1 MSCSPV
7 VNQLTSTAAT
17 ALTDLT
23 EQIVDAGLTGKAT
36 VIGHTDDVG
45 ESASNVT
52 LSKARAKAVL
62 ERLTSSLGG
71 KEIALTATGRGE
83 SDPLVK
89 NSNDANRSRNR
100 RVSVVFAGTKSAPVD
115 KFDIAVPANTPA
127 QAADSASAPAD
138 SLVGVERSLE
148 IGSDKD
154 KWRFRLDVTQ
164 AVPVGDLLMIE
175 TTTQVLSGAS
185 NAFTSYN
192 ALFTGN
198 LYATDKHQPAIYDRA
213 AGQLLPVVIDGT
225 GAKLAANDS
234 GWLEKGTNRTSWLL
248 FPQPEAG
255 LGSPVE
261 LYLPGF
267 GVLTVP
273 VKA

>member
-1 MSCSPV
+1 M
-7 VNQLTSTAAT
+7 
-17 ALTDLT
+17 
-23 EQIVDAGLTGKAT
+23 
-36 VIGHTDDVG
+36 IGHTDDVG

-234 GWLEKGTNRTSWLL
+234 AGWRRAPTG
-248 FPQPEAG
+248 PAG
-255 LGSPVE
+255 CCSRSPR
-261 LYLPGF
+261 
-267 GVLTVP
+267 P
-273 VKA
+273 VSAARSSCTCPASES